1 MSDVLRR
8 IRELRILPVIVLDD
22 AAHAV
27 PLARAL
33 VDGGLPVA
41 EITFRTAAA
50 AESIRRVTREFPEM
64 LVGAGTVLTPT
75 QVDEAVDAGAGFV
88 LAPGFNEEM
97 VARAQQRGVPVF
109 PGVATPT
116 EMETAMSRGVRVVK
130 FFPAELLGGVR
141 FLKAV
146 SAAYS
151 DLEFIPTGGVE
162 LANLSDYLRFERVV
176 ACGGSWMV
184 SRERIRKGEWERIA
198 EEVAM
203 AVRVARAAGGEGGR

>member
-1 MSDVLRR
+1 MSEIVQR

-22 AAHAV
+22 AEQAV

-33 VDGGLPVA
+33 IDGGLPVA

-50 AESIRRVTREFPEM
+50 AESIRRVTRELPEM
-64 LVGAGTVLTPT
+64 LVGAGTVLSPA
-75 QVDEAVDAGAGFV
+75 QVDEAVEAGATFV
-88 LAPGFNEEM
+88 LAPGFNEEV
-97 VARAQQRGVPVF
+97 VARAQERGVPVF

-116 EMETAMSRGVRVVK
+116 EMETAMSRGVHVVK

-146 SAAYS
+146 SAAYQ
-151 DLEFIPTGGVE
+151 DIEFIPTGGVD
-162 LANLSDYLRFERVV
+162 LSNLPDYLAFERVV

-198 EEVAM
+198 EEVGM
-203 AVRVARAAGGEGGR
+203 AVRVAHAAGGHGVR